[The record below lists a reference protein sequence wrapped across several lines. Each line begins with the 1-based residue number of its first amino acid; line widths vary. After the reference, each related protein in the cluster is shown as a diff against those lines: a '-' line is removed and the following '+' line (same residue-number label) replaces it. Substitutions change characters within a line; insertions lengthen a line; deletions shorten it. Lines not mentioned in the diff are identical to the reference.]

1 MTFPPCLFRIDDM
14 PQRLQKIIAA
24 AGHCS
29 RRRAEELIEAGRVR
43 VDGHVATIGEKADA
57 QSAVILID
65 DKPLQSAEKL
75 VYVLVNKP
83 LGTVTTMSDPE
94 GRPVVTDLV
103 KDLNLRLFPVGRLDI
118 NTSGLLLLTNDGALA
133 NRLAHPSHQVD
144 KRYLVKVRGQLSEDS
159 KRQLQEGVTLEDGI
173 TSPAKLVNLRVRG
186 SHTWFEL
193 IIHEGRN
200 RQVRRMCEA
209 LGHQVSRLVRIGYA
223 FLTLDDL
230 APGQKRFLSEREVKR
245 LQGLDQ

>member
-1 MTFPPCLFRIDDM
+1 MQ
-14 PQRLQKIIAA
+14 QRLQKIIAA

-29 RRRAEELIEAGRVR
+29 RRRAEELIAAGRVR
-43 VDGHVATIGEKADA
+43 VDGRVATIGEKVDG
-57 QSAVILID
+57 QSAEILID
-65 DKPLQSAEKL
+65 GKSIQPAEKL
-75 VYVLVNKP
+75 SYVMINKP
-83 LGTVTTMSDPE
+83 LGTVTTLSDPE

-103 KDLNLRLFPVGRLDI
+103 KDLGVRLFPVGRLDI

-144 KRYLVKVRGQLSEDS
+144 KRYLVKVRGQLSES
-159 KRQLQEGVTLEDGI
+159 ARRLLEEGVELEDGM
-173 TSPAKLVNLRVRG
+173 TSPAKVAHLRIRG
-186 SHTWFEL
+186 QHTWFEL

-230 APGQKRFLSEREVKR
+230 APGQSRLLSDREVKR
-245 LQGLDQ
+245 LQGLTDKK